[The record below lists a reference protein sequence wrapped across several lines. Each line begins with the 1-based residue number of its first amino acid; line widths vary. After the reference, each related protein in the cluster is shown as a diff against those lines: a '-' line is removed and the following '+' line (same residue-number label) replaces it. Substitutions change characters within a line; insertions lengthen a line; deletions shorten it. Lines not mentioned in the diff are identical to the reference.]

1 MFQEN
6 LLVHNTT
13 KVNDMTHDR
22 DYTRADELV
31 EEGLGAISNSQY
43 GDFLTENVE
52 CARNRLSMPVRGS

>member
-1 MFQEN
+1 
-6 LLVHNTT
+6 
-13 KVNDMTHDR
+13 MTHDR